1 MIYKELFYFTGHIIA
16 LDEHP
21 EFRLKVKEM
30 IQTEN
35 GDLENFIEMCSNHL
49 VIPAIYL
56 KFKKH
61 QLLDEIPAEVV
72 DEFKRIYELNLER
85 NEQILRQIDDITAT
99 LNKENIQ
106 PVFLKGTANLLD
118 GLYSD
123 VGERMIG
130 DIDFLVKEEDYLKTA
145 ELLKDVGYQNDPD
158 AFLDTRERMHYPV
171 LTKVG
176 EVASVEIHRLPVL
189 KKYTSSF
196 NSGMIFR
203 EKKEVP
209 GKAGLYVP
217 SDRSKLIHTFI
228 HGQLVDKGHAYKQ
241 TSFRDFND
249 LYRLSKRRNVS
260 YLISDTSYWKKAI
273 DWLVFSQRVLGL
285 PSKFYSPEPWEAK
298 WYCLKYDW
306 SLSFVRTHNIYVA
319 FKKIFDLVIH
329 GYIGGV
335 LKAFVNKDERQFL
348 FKRITNPKWYSAH
361 WKHYKE
367 YIG

>member
-1 MIYKELFYFTGHIIA
+1 MTYKELFYFTGHCLA

-21 EFRLKVKEM
+21 SFREQVIKM
-30 IQTEN
+30 IHAKN
-35 GDLENFIEMCSNHL
+35 GDLENFIQLCSDHL
-49 VIPAIYL
+49 IIPAIYL
-56 KFKKH
+56 KFKAHDILKYLPEDFIQALKEIYDLNH
-61 QLLDEIPAEVV
+61 Q
-72 DEFKRIYELNLER
+72 R
-85 NEQILRQIDDITAT
+85 NEQILRQIDDLTAT

-118 GLYSD
+118 GVYSD
-123 VGERMIG
+123 LGERMIG

-145 ELLKDVGYQNDPD
+145 EILKGIGYQNDPY
-158 AFLDTRERMHYPV
+158 ALLDNRERMHYPV

-176 EVASVEIHRLPVL
+176 EVAPVEIHRLPVL

-203 EKKEVP
+203 EKKEVTKKP
-209 GKAGLYVP
+209 GLYVT
-217 SDRSKLIHTFI
+217 SDRNKLIHSFI

-241 TSFRDFND
+241 TSFRDLND

-260 YLISDTSYWKKAI
+260 YLASDTSNWKQAI

-285 PSKFYSPEPWEAK
+285 PGKFYSTESWAAK
-298 WYCLKYDW
+298 WYCLKYNC
-306 SLSFVRTHNIYVA
+306 SLLFFRTHYVYVA

-329 GYIGGV
+329 GYISGV
-335 LKAFVNKDERQFL
+335 LKAIVDIDERQYL
-348 FKRITNPKWYSAH
+348 FRRITNPQWYRAH

-367 YIG
+367 YIS